1 MTHRLGVLSLEL
13 HFPAAHSL
21 KEKRSILKSL
31 LAKIRGTFNVSVA
44 EVGHQD
50 VWQRTRLVVAVVSGN
65 GVEVQKTFA
74 TITGFVERALHEGI
88 ILEATEEI
96 F

>member
-31 LAKIRGTFNVSVA
+31 LAKIRATFNVSVA
-44 EVGHQD
+44 EVGHQE

-74 TITGFVERALHEGI
+74 AITGFVEGALHEGI